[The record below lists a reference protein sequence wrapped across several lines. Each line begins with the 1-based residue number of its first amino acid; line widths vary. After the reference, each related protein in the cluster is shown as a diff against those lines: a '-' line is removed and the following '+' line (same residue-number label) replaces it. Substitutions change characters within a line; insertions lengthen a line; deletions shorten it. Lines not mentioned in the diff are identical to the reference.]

1 MSRTDDA
8 RVEPQ
13 SDAPAAGPSPAA
25 SGRFA
30 YEGLERAIHEKARLG
45 ILTSLVANPR
55 GLLFNDLK
63 ELCNLTDGNLSRHLQ
78 VLHDGGLVEV
88 WKGYQKRRPQT
99 LVRLTDEGRR
109 RFLDYIVEL
118 EHVVADALTA
128 AREPTPLPASPRSEG
143 WAPA

>member
-1 MSRTDDA
+1 MHPKHDA
-8 RVEPQ
+8 NPEPR
-13 SDAPAAGPSPAA
+13 AAANPPA

-109 RFLDYIVEL
+109 RFLDYIAEL
-118 EHVVADALTA
+118 EHVVADALSA
-128 AREPTPLPASPRSEG
+128 AREPRPLPASPRNEG